1 MPRLYCAAYRAS
13 NKLFAYIRNAFA
25 IWMFEVQGSYHLIQV
40 HLRSDDSS
48 DPRNPGIACASQ
60 LRGKTFTLRIPIM
73 ILDDFRRGEVYVFSF
88 RPFLSFWWCTSP
100 VERVL
105 WVPVIAL
112 NILNPSLL
120 YLHKKGISC
129 FSLGF
134 CFLAF
139 WDRIR
144 FFESQSSIS
153 VSSGEKRPLQCALWD
168 ACIVGLPLPKPQKK
182 PNVEWH
188 NTESDNFGGFWFIL
202 SGTILDFLK
211 ECHVLNQDLSFLC
224 SFGAAIDVPVLGGIH
239 SGVEEAKGSENLDSN
254 RVGSNNSNSLEMSR
268 DV

>member
-13 NKLFAYIRNAFA
+13 SKMFAYIRNAFA
-25 IWMFEVQGSYHLIQV
+25 ICMFEVLLSIYLFFYHLIQV

-73 ILDDFRRGEVYVFSF
+73 ILDDFRCGEVYVFSF

-112 NILNPSLL
+112 NPSLL

-129 FSLGF
+129 FSFGF

-188 NTESDNFGGFWFIL
+188 SDTIQKVIILEVFGSFCLGQCWIFTSGPFISLLIWSSHWCACSWRHPFW
-202 SGTILDFLK
+202 SWGGK
-211 ECHVLNQDLSFLC
+211 GVRK
-224 SFGAAIDVPVLGGIH
+224 FGQQ
-239 SGVEEAKGSENLDSN
+239 
-254 RVGSNNSNSLEMSR
+254 
-268 DV
+268 